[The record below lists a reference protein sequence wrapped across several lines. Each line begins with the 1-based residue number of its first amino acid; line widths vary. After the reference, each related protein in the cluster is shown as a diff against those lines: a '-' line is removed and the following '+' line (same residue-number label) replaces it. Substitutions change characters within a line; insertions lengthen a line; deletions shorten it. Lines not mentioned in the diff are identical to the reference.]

1 MESFWERLIQPHIF
15 MLLLTRFGGSETIS
29 RAKSPYGK
37 VANGQYLMI
46 TREAYDRV
54 GGHASVRAHVG
65 EDLMLGQGVTRA
77 GMSVQM
83 VTGLEHLFTRM
94 YAGLGDII
102 RGWGKNVWAG
112 GRDTLPVGP
121 WGIRLLR
128 ILFPLPPLWE
138 IVAPVAGL
146 LALCGAVPVTVGW
159 WALTAY
165 VFTSLGWI
173 PPYAQAKQSLWYIWL
188 NPLASA
194 VMFWIFASASWR
206 GQRVEWKGRQYISR

>member
-1 MESFWERLIQPHIF
+1 
-15 MLLLTRFGGSETIS
+15 
-29 RAKSPYGK
+29 
-37 VANGQYLMI
+37 
-46 TREAYDRV
+46 
-54 GGHASVRAHVG
+54 
-65 EDLMLGQGVTRA
+65 
-77 GMSVQM
+77 MSVQM

-194 VMFWIFASASWR
+194 VMFWIFASASSA
-206 GQRVEWKGRQYISR
+206 GLLKLVTKGSVTLPSALCGKKPSPPARPAHDH

>member
-1 MESFWERLIQPHIF
+1 MTGTATRRTWPWLAPA
-15 MLLLTRFGGSETIS
+15 LVLVTLT
-29 RAKSPYGK
+29 A
-37 VANGQYLMI
+37 V
-46 TREAYDRV
+46 V
-54 GGHASVRAHVG
+54 
-65 EDLMLGQGVTRA
+65 
-77 GMSVQM
+77 
-83 VTGLEHLFTRM
+83 
-94 YAGLGDII
+94 
-102 RGWGKNVWAG
+102 
-112 GRDTLPVGP
+112 
-121 WGIRLLR
+121 
-128 ILFPLPPLWE
+128 
-138 IVAPVAGL
+138 PVAGL